1 MRIIM
6 FNQIQKNI
14 SYREDIIIDRRE
26 LIYAY
31 GNKTLS
37 ALGKPTK
44 A

>member
-6 FNQIQKNI
+6 FNRIQQNI
-14 SYREDIIIDRRE
+14 SYRKHIIHDRRE